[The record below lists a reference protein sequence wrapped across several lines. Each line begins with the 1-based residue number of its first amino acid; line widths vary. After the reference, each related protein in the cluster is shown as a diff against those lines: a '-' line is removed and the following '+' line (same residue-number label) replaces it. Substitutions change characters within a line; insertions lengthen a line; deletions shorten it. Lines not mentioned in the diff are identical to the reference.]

1 MPIAPTT
8 YFRNKRVFVD
18 REACTQAFRENIR
31 KLGTQRYNVLYYH
44 GIAGIGKSKLQ
55 KKLQII
61 LDEEFPD
68 IFWVSIDLNTKTYRE
83 IGTFLITLR
92 NKIQEKYKTKFYLFN
107 KVHAIYWKK
116 LHPEIP
122 LQKENY
128 PCIKED
134 GSLRKMIDVL
144 NGIKP
149 GPLKPIPIKLT
160 FDTLNNAPDNIR
172 RFFKEQFLDIGKLT
186 AMETHELEKL
196 LPGFFAADFT
206 DYLGSNTNAYIFID
220 TYEALWEGL
229 RDIGS
234 YHEKDEWIR
243 ENLIP
248 NMSRVSWVI
257 CGREKLLWLECDA
270 DWKLYLETQP
280 IDELEDSYCMEFLED
295 CGIENKDIR
304 DIIVNASE
312 GVPYYLNLSVDTF
325 EKINSTRQPVH
336 EDFGRTK
343 PEIFNTFVK
352 YLNSNEIRALKVL
365 SAPNFW
371 DIDLFEKLMK
381 KFDTGFPT
389 SAFSELIQYSFIKQ
403 DNEGKYS
410 IHQLMRTS
418 LQEYQ
423 TSEDRKKVHHF
434 MMEYY
439 NDKLKGINFKVISSE
454 HEIALIEAYY
464 HAKHVFDVYELVNFL
479 TRISTPFFKAAF
491 WKLIIPM
498 HEDSCQV
505 IEEKFGNDNIVL
517 AASLN
522 TLAGLYQD
530 IGNFD
535 KALLRYERALQV
547 IEKTNESLTPMLHE
561 CILNNFGQF
570 YQEKKEFKE
579 SLKLYEMALI
589 INQRENKSD
598 NLNVATIYNNQAGI
612 YQAQG
617 NLSKALQLYLRA
629 YNIRKNFL
637 GQEHLEVA
645 NVLNNIAC
653 LYEDKGNYEEA
664 LKLFLQSLDIR
675 EKNLGKEHPFVA
687 NTVSNL
693 ASLYV
698 KIGDYKEAMRCFQR
712 SLKIYANRN
721 DTKHPR
727 FTRDLSSLGSLC
739 TLLGNYE
746 DGILFC
752 CRALLIQ
759 ENTIGP
765 THPDIVETLNNLA
778 GLYKCVGKFEE
789 ALQLYLRALKITICK
804 YGRESLET
812 AQILNNLSELY
823 SCTGK
828 YKKGIFI
835 CKKALKIR
843 KSILGNKHPYVAT
856 TLNNLGLLYYQI
868 EEWDKVLPL
877 YQESL
882 AIYENSNLKKH
893 SELIPVLCNIADY
906 YKFNQE
912 FDKSIECG
920 KRALHIARDKL
931 GLNHPYF
938 IVTKLSLI
946 SLLNELEIQLDHK

>member
-8 YFRNKRVFVD
+8 YFRNERVFVD
-18 REACTQAFRENIR
+18 REACTQAFRENVR
-31 KLGTQRYNVLYYH
+31 KSGTQRYNVLYYH

-55 KKLQII
+55 KKLQTI
-61 LDEEFPD
+61 LDKEYPD
-68 IFWVSIDLNTKTYRE
+68 LFWVSIDLDTKTYRE
-83 IGTFLITLR
+83 VGTFLITLR
-92 NKIQEKYKTKFYLFN
+92 NKIQEKCKAKFYLFN
-107 KVHAIYWKK
+107 TLHAIYWKK

-122 LQKENY
+122 LPKENY
-128 PCIKED
+128 PLIKED
-134 GSLRKMIDVL
+134 GLFSKLIDVL
-144 NGIKP
+144 NEIKF
-149 GPLKPIPIKLT
+149 GPFENIPIKLIY
-160 FDTLNNAPDNIR
+160 DTINNAPGNVIN
-172 RFFKEQFLDIGKLT
+172 FFRNQAIDVNELVTKE
-186 AMETHELEKL
+186 AHELEKF

-206 DYLGSNTNAYIFID
+206 DYLGSNTSAYIFID

-243 ENLIP
+243 DNLIP
-248 NMSRVSWVI
+248 NMSCVSWVI

-280 IDELEDSYCMEFLED
+280 VDELEDSYCIEFLED

-325 EKINSTRQPVH
+325 EKINSTRQPVP
-336 EDFGRTK
+336 EDFAKTQPK
-343 PEIFNTFVK
+343 IYDAFVR
-352 YLNSNEIRALKVL
+352 YLDSNEIRALKVL
-365 SAPNFW
+365 SAPNLW
-371 DIDLFEKLMK
+371 DRYLFETLMK

-389 SAFSELIQYSFIKQ
+389 GAFSELIQYSFIKK

-410 IHQLMRTS
+410 IHQLMRNS
-418 LQEYQ
+418 LQESQ
-423 TSEDRKKVHHF
+423 ASEDRKKVHHF

-439 NDKLKGINFKVISSE
+439 NNKLKGINFKVISSE

-464 HAKHVFDVYELVNFL
+464 HAKHVFDVDELVTFL

-498 HEDSCQV
+498 HEDLCQT

-517 AASLN
+517 AVSLN

-530 IGNFD
+530 VGNVD

-547 IEKTNESLTPMLHE
+547 IEKTNESLTPMVQG
-561 CILNNFGQF
+561 CILNNLGQF

-579 SLKLYEMALI
+579 SLKLYEKALI
-589 INQRENKSD
+589 INQRKNKND

-617 NLSKALQLYLRA
+617 NLSKALQLYLRT

-637 GQEHLEVA
+637 GPEHPEVA

-653 LYEDKGNYEEA
+653 LYEYEGNYEEA
-664 LKLFLQSLDIR
+664 LKLFLQALDIR
-675 EKNLGKEHPFVA
+675 EKKLGKEHPFVA

-693 ASLYV
+693 ASLYTQ
-698 KIGDYKEAMRCFQR
+698 IGEYKEAMRCFRR
-712 SLKIYANRN
+712 SLEIYVKRN

-727 FTRDLSSLGSLC
+727 FARDLSSLGSLC
-739 TLLGNYE
+739 MLLGNYE
-746 DGILFC
+746 DGISFC

-765 THPDIVETLNNLA
+765 THPDIVQTLNNLA
-778 GLYKCVGKFEE
+778 ALYKCVGKFEE
-789 ALQLYLRALKITICK
+789 ALQLYLRALKITIYK

-823 SCTGK
+823 ICTEK

-843 KSILGNKHPYVAT
+843 KNMLGNKHPYVAT

-868 EEWDKVLPL
+868 NEWDKVLPL
-877 YQESL
+877 YQEAL
-882 AIYENSNLKKH
+882 AIYENSNLKDH
-893 SELIPVLCNIADY
+893 SQLIPVLSNVADY
-906 YKFNQE
+906 YKSNQE
-912 FDKSIECG
+912 FDKSIECR
-920 KRALHIARDKL
+920 KQALHIARDKL
-931 GLNHPYF
+931 GFNHPYF
-938 IVTKLSLI
+938 IVIKLSLI
-946 SLLNELEIQLDHK
+946 SLLNELEMQLEHK

>member
-8 YFRNKRVFVD
+8 YFRNKRIFVD
-18 REACTQAFRENIR
+18 REACTQAFRENIH
-31 KLGTQRYNVLYYH
+31 KLGTQKYNVLYYY

-55 KKLQII
+55 KKLQRI

-83 IGTFLITLR
+83 VGTFLITLR
-92 NKIQEKYKTKFYLFN
+92 NKIQEGHGAKFQLFN
-107 KVHAIYWKK
+107 AVHAIYWKK

-122 LQKENY
+122 LQKQNY
-128 PCIKED
+128 PLIKKGD
-134 GSLRKMIDVL
+134 ILDKIIDVL
-144 NGIKP
+144 ENSG
-149 GPLKPIPIKLT
+149 KLSLAWEL
-160 FDTLNNAPDNIR
+160 LNSVSDSFRKWCNLHH
-172 RFFKEQFLDIGKLT
+172 LDISKI
-186 AMETHELEKL
+186 ESFEPNQIEEL
-196 LPGFFAADFT
+196 LPGIFAADFFKHF
-206 DYLGSNTNAYIFID
+206 GENSKFYIFID
-220 TYEALWEGL
+220 TYEALWKGL

-243 ENLIP
+243 DNLIP
-248 NMSRVSWVI
+248 NMLGVSWVI

-280 IDELEDSYCMEFLED
+280 VDELEDSYCMEFLED

-325 EKINSTRQPVH
+325 EKINSTRQPVP
-336 EDFGRTK
+336 EDFEKTQPK
-343 PEIFNTFVK
+343 IYDAFVR
-352 YLNSNEIRALKVL
+352 YLDSNEKRALKVL

-371 DIDLFEKLMK
+371 DRDLFETLMK

-389 SAFSELIQYSFIKQ
+389 GAFSELIQYSFIKQ

-410 IHQLMRTS
+410 IHQLMRNS
-418 LQEYQ
+418 LQESQ
-423 TSEDRKKVHHF
+423 ASEDRKKVHHF

-464 HAKHVFDVYELVNFL
+464 HAKHVFNVEMLINFL
-479 TRISTPFFKAAF
+479 TKISNPFFKAAF

-498 HEDSCQV
+498 HEDLCQT
-505 IEEKFGNDNIVL
+505 IEEKFGNYNVVL

-530 IGNFD
+530 VGNFD
-535 KALLRYERALQV
+535 KALLMYERALQV

-570 YQEKKEFKE
+570 YQEKREFKE
-579 SLKLYEMALI
+579 SLKLYEEALI
-589 INQRENKSD
+589 INQRENESD

-637 GQEHLEVA
+637 GSEHPEVA

-653 LYEDKGNYEEA
+653 LYEDEGNYEEA
-664 LKLFLQSLDIR
+664 LKLFLQALDIR
-675 EKNLGKEHPFVA
+675 EKKLGKEHPFVA
-687 NTVSNL
+687 NSVSNL

-698 KIGDYKEAMRCFQR
+698 KIGEYKEAMKCFQR
-712 SLKIYANRN
+712 SLKIYSNRN

-727 FTRDLSSLGSLC
+727 FARDLSSLGSLC
-739 TLLGNYE
+739 MLLGNYE

-765 THPDIVETLNNLA
+765 THPDIVQTLNNLA

-789 ALQLYLRALKITICK
+789 ALQLYLRALRITICK

-843 KSILGNKHPYVAT
+843 KSMLGNKHPYVAT

-868 EEWDKVLPL
+868 KEWDEVLPL
-877 YQESL
+877 YQEAL
-882 AIYENSNLKKH
+882 AIYENSNLKEQ
-893 SELIPVLCNIADY
+893 SQLIPLLCNVADY

-912 FDKSIECG
+912 FDKSIECH

-931 GLNHPYF
+931 GFNHPYF

-946 SLLNELEIQLDHK
+946 SILNELEIQLDHK